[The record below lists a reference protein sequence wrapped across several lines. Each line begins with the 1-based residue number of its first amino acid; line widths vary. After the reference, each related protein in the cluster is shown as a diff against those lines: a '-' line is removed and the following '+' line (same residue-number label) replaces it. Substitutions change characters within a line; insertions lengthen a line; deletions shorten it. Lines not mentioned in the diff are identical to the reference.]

1 MLQLLLYT
9 LISFLAR
16 IACHTLLRLRVKGH
30 RFIPPKGPLIVAST
44 HSSFADPVVSTVV
57 VSRHLTFM
65 AKSFLFEPFFF
76 GWLIRTL
83 GAFPLDTDAKEL
95 GAIRLSLRLLKQNRA
110 VLIFPEGTRVR
121 MDGLG
126 RPHPGVGL
134 IACRSGA
141 PVLPI
146 YIHGSHDALRNLLVG
161 RWPRVRCYIAPT
173 IRFDPPPPGSDK
185 QAWFGDAS
193 ERVMREIAR
202 MRNWCLRELG
212 KKYEPY
218 GTYVTDDKP
227 DRPAPGERWSIN

>member
-1 MLQLLLYT
+1 MLQQLLYT

-16 IACHTLLRLRVKGH
+16 IACHTLLRLRVKGR
-30 RFIPPKGPLIVAST
+30 RFIPPKGPLIVAPT
-44 HSSFADPVVSTVV
+44 HSSFADPIVSTVV

-83 GAFPLDTDAKEL
+83 GAFPLDTDAREL

-110 VLIFPEGTRVR
+110 VLIFPEGTRIR
-121 MDGLG
+121 RDGLG
-126 RPHPGVGL
+126 RPNAGVGL

-146 YIHGSHDALRNLLVG
+146 YIHGSHDALATLFKG
-161 RWPRVRCYIAPT
+161 KMPRVRAYIAPPL
-173 IRFDPPPPGSDK
+173 RFDLPPRGSDK
-185 QAWFGDAS
+185 QAWYGNVS
-193 ERVMREIAR
+193 EEIIREIAR

-227 DRPAPGERWSIN
+227 DRSAPGERWSIN